1 MNCMRR
7 KRIQVIW
14 INLFHSYFVF
24 YNTKTFLLYLLFVM
38 ETNKQEKTRQ
48 SSFFFCIHTFYFYPT
63 ILDSSKINKV
73 WKFLYDDVDV
83 DQILLEIKIHKLYYP
98 CVCLCVWKYKFSY
111 LQKPY
116 RSRIG
121 RVESDNNNNN
131 NNGRVDPVSGLFS
144 NSFIHTFTLCI
155 LFGCIFFSFTFF
167 YFLFHFIFAN

>member
-48 SSFFFCIHTFYFYPT
+48 SSFFFGIHTFYFYPT

-98 CVCLCVWKYKFSY
+98 CVCENISLVI
-111 LQKPY
+111 Y
-116 RSRIG
+116 RNLIVVELVGSNRIIIIIIT
-121 RVESDNNNNN
+121 VESI
-131 NNGRVDPVSGLFS
+131 RSVAFFPIHLFTMY
-144 NSFIHTFTLCI
+144 FVWMY
-155 LFGCIFFSFTFF
+155 FFSFIFF
-167 YFLFHFIFAN
+167 FFVPFHFCQLTILYYM